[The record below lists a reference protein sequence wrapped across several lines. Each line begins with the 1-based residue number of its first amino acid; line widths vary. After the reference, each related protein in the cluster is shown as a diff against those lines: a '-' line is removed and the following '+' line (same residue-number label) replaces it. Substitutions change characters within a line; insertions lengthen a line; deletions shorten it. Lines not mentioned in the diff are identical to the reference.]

1 MALTRTNWPDVDD
14 VVALNADAEVMRYL
28 DHGRP
33 MTAARVLAEEMPRLM
48 AHNGRADRLGS
59 WVARDRGSGSFLG
72 WFMIT
77 PVDEP
82 LRIVKLAYRLRR
94 RAWGRGYDI
103 EGMLRMIEIARAAQV
118 STVIATVMAVDVAS
132 RRLMEKVGLNPVQ
145 TLVSGTTGPTA
156 VAARRGLDYALDLT
170 MEAKL
175 PA

>member
-59 WVARDRGSGSFLG
+59 WVAHDRGTGNFLG

-82 LRIVKLAYRLRR
+82 LRTVELAYRLRR
-94 RAWGRGYDI
+94 RAWGRGYDLQSA
-103 EGMLRMIEIARAAQV
+103 GSDRAQGDQCGAGN
-118 STVIATVMAVDVAS
+118 M
-132 RRLMEKVGLNPVQ
+132 PV
-145 TLVSGTTGPTA
+145 TLVRLH
-156 VAARRGLDYALDLT
+156 RRGDP
-170 MEAKL
+170 K
-175 PA
+175 

>member
-14 VVALNADAEVMRYL
+14 VVALNADIEVMRYL

-48 AHNGRADRLGS
+48 AHNRRADHLGS
-59 WVARDRGSGSFLG
+59 WVARDRGTGNFLG

-82 LRIVKLAYRLRR
+82 LRTVELTYRLRR

-103 EGMLRMIEIARAAQV
+103 EGMLRMIEMARAAQV
-118 STVIATVMAVDVAS
+118 STVTATMMAVDVAS
-132 RRLMEKVGLNPVQ
+132 RRLMEKVGMHLVQ
-145 TLVSGTTGPTA
+145 TSFTETAGPTA
-156 VAARRGLDYALDLT
+156 AAARREVEYALDLT

>member
-14 VVALNADAEVMRYL
+14 IVALNADAEVKRYL

-33 MTAARVLAEEMPRLM
+33 MTPARVLTEEMPRLM
-48 AHNGRADRLGS
+48 AHNRRADRLGS
-59 WVARDRGSGSFLG
+59 WVARDRRTGNFLG

-82 LRIVKLAYRLRR
+82 VRTVELAYRLRR

-118 STVIATVMAVDVAS
+118 STLIATVRAIDLAS
-132 RRLMEKVGLNPVQ
+132 RRLMEKACLQLVQ
-145 TLVSGTTGPTA
+145 TFVNETAGPTA
-156 VAARRGLDYALDLT
+156 AAARREVHYALST
-170 MEAKL
+170 
-175 PA
+175 